1 MNVLDVY
8 TSGVYEIAI
17 LAVGDLAL
25 ILAAGISLFWII
37 QHYSILSVQFLIL
50 SSRHRSVLAKFRY
63 RSDFMP
69 DPEDT

>member
-37 QHYSILSVQFLIL
+37 QHYSILSV
-50 SSRHRSVLAKFRY
+50 
-63 RSDFMP
+63 
-69 DPEDT
+69 